1 MNLPRIVDT
10 PKALRDVL
18 ADIDPGFVPTMGA
31 LHEGHRALIE
41 RSARENPATVVSIFV
56 NPTQFSNAS
65 DLEKYPRTLERD
77 ALIATESGADLI
89 YAPSVLAIYPE
100 GFATSVTVS
109 RLTDRWEGA
118 ARPGHFAGV
127 TTVVAILL
135 NSVRPA
141 RAYFGEKDFQQL
153 QIVRRMHHDLRLPGE
168 IVACPTVREADG
180 LALSSRNSRLSS
192 EERQAATAL
201 SRALFAMR
209 DLANSGERA
218 IDELLDHGQRIIAA
232 EPGIALDYLA
242 IVDPASLDPLAEM
255 IPGARALIAANA
267 GATRLIDNLAIWEP
281 ED

>member
-1 MNLPRIVDT
+1 MNLPRIIET
-10 PKALRDVL
+10 PKALREAL
-18 ADIDPGFVPTMGA
+18 AGIEPGFVPTMGA
-31 LHEGHRALIE
+31 LHDGHRALIE

-65 DLEKYPRTLERD
+65 DLAKYPRTLERD
-77 ALIATESGADLI
+77 ALIATEAGADLI
-89 YAPSVLAIYPE
+89 YAPPAQAIYPE

-109 RLTDRWEGA
+109 GLTGRWEGA

-135 NSVRPA
+135 NSVRPT

-153 QIVRRMHHDLRLPGE
+153 QVVRRMHHDLRLPGE

-192 EERQAATAL
+192 EERRAAVVL
-201 SRALFAMR
+201 PRALFAMR
-209 DLANSGERA
+209 DLANSGERTIA
-218 IDELLDHGQRIIAA
+218 ELLDHGQRIIDP
-232 EPGIALDYLA
+232 EPGIELDYLA
-242 IVDPASLDPLAEM
+242 IVDPASLEPLPEM
-255 IPGARALIAANA
+255 IPGARALVAANA
-267 GATRLIDNLAIWEP
+267 GATRLIDNLALWEP

>member
-1 MNLPRIVDT
+1 MNLPRIVET
-10 PKALRDVL
+10 PKALREAL
-18 ADIDPGFVPTMGA
+18 ADIEPGCVPTMGA
-31 LHEGHRALIE
+31 LHAGHRALIE

-56 NPTQFSNAS
+56 NPTQFSNTS
-65 DLEKYPRTLERD
+65 DLAKYPRTLERD
-77 ALIATESGADLI
+77 ALIATEAGADLI
-89 YAPSVLAIYPE
+89 YAPPVQAIYPE
-100 GFATSVTVS
+100 GFATNVTVS
-109 RLTDRWEGA
+109 GLTDRWEGA

-153 QIVRRMHHDLRLPGE
+153 QVVRRMHHDLRLPGE

-180 LALSSRNSRLSS
+180 LALSSRNGRLSS
-192 EERQAATAL
+192 KERQAATSL

-218 IDELLDHGQRIIAA
+218 IPELLDHGQRIISA

-242 IVDPASLDPLAEM
+242 IVDPATLEPLAEM
-255 IPGARALIAANA
+255 ISGARGLIAANA
-267 GATRLIDNLAIWEP
+267 GATRLIDNLALREP
-281 ED
+281 EN

>member
-1 MNLPRIVDT
+1 MNLPRIVET

-18 ADIDPGFVPTMGA
+18 AEIDPGFVPTMGA

-41 RSARENPATVVSIFV
+41 RSARENSATVVSIFV
-56 NPTQFSNAS
+56 NPTQFSNPS

-77 ALIATESGADLI
+77 ALIATEAGADLI
-89 YAPSVLAIYPE
+89 YAPSVQAIYPE

-109 RLTDRWEGA
+109 GLTDFWEGA

-153 QIVRRMHHDLRLPGE
+153 QVVRRMHRDLRLPGE

-180 LALSSRNSRLSS
+180 LALSSRNSRLGSD
-192 EERQAATAL
+192 ERLSATAL

-218 IDELLDHGQRIIAA
+218 IAELLDHGHRIIAA

-242 IVDPASLDPLAEM
+242 IVDPSTLDQLPEM

-267 GATRLIDNLAIWEP
+267 GATRLIDNLALWEA